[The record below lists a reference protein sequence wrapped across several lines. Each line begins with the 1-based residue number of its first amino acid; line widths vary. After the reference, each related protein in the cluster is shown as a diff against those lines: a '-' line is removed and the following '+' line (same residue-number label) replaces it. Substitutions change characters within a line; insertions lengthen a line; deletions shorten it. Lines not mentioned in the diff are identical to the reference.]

1 MDARVDRLQM
11 NLVDKLT
18 VGLSAELRLIV
29 AKEMTIGHF
38 VADMPLVYATPIM
51 ILHMEMAA
59 GSAIASLL
67 PSGFVS
73 VGTAV
78 DVRHLAATPVG
89 GKVHVIASMT
99 EVGTRSVTFETEA
112 WNEVRKIGEGTHSR
126 AIVNVKEFEKRFG
139 VRDSA
144 LA

>member
-18 VGLSAELRLIV
+18 IGMSAELRLVV
-29 AKEMTIGHF
+29 AKDMTIGHF

-51 ILHMEMAA
+51 ILHMEMVA

-67 PSGFVS
+67 PSAFVS

-78 DVRHLAATPVG
+78 NVRHLAATPVG
-89 GKVHVIASMT
+89 GKVHVIARVT
-99 EVGTRSVTFETEA
+99 EVGTRSVTFEIEA
-112 WNEVRKIGEGTHSR
+112 WNEIRKVGEGTHSR
-126 AIVNVKEFEKRFG
+126 AIVNVKEFENRFG
-139 VRDSA
+139 VGERV
-144 LA
+144 LV

>member
-1 MDARVDRLQM
+1 MDARVDRMQM

-18 VGLSAELRLIV
+18 VGLSAELRLVV
-29 AKEMTIGHF
+29 AKEMTIGHL

-126 AIVNVKEFEKRFG
+126 AIVNVKEFERRFG

>member
-11 NLVDKLT
+11 NSVDKLT
-18 VGLSAELRLIV
+18 IGLSAELRLV
-29 AKEMTIGHF
+29 VTKEMTIGHF

-51 ILHMEMAA
+51 ILHMETAA

-78 DVRHLAATPVG
+78 NVRHLAATLVG
-89 GKVHVIASMT
+89 GKVHVIARVAV
-99 EVGTRSVTFETEA
+99 VGTRSVTFEVEA
-112 WNEVRKIGEGTHSR
+112 WNEVRKIGAGTHSR
-126 AIVNVKEFEKRFG
+126 AIVNVKDFEERFG

>member
-18 VGLSAELRLIV
+18 TGLSAELRLV
-29 AKEMTIGHF
+29 VTKEMTIGHF

-59 GSAIASLL
+59 GSAVASSL

-78 DVRHLAATPVG
+78 NVRHLAATPVG
-89 GKVHVIASMT
+89 GKVHMIARVT
-99 EVGTRSVTFETEA
+99 EVGARNVTFEIEA
-112 WNEVRKIGEGTHSR
+112 WNEVLKIGAGTHSR
-126 AIVNVKEFEKRFG
+126 AIVDVKEFEKRFG

>member
-18 VGLSAELRLIV
+18 IGLSAELRFV
-29 AKEMTIGHF
+29 VTKEMTIGDF

-59 GSAIASLL
+59 GSAIAPVL

-78 DVRHLAATPVG
+78 NVRHLAATPVG
-89 GKVHVIASMT
+89 GKVHVIARLRDI
-99 EVGTRSVTFETEA
+99 GARSVTFEMEA

-126 AIVNVKEFEKRFG
+126 AIVNVKEFERRFG
-139 VRDSA
+139 VGESA